1 MDETDERI
9 LAALHRDGRA
19 ALSDLALTLNLSRST
34 LRARIERMQARGDI
48 LGYTVVTRADVQPDP
63 VRAVMMVG
71 IEGRGTDRILRQL
84 SRMAEVRQVHT
95 TTGRW
100 DAIAELGARSL
111 EDLDV
116 ALNRIRQLDGVT
128 TSETSL
134 LFRTY
139 R

>member
-34 LRARIERMQARGDI
+34 LRARIERMQVRGDI

-84 SRMAEVRQVHT
+84 SRIAEVRQVHT